1 MFDLPKI
8 FTKRAVSMAAVGLV
22 CAMSTA
28 HAGNLENEY
37 PELSRLYNAFD
48 VAQAQLF
55 DLMVEIN
62 ADSSTKIAQDRL
74 AIALDTMANMT
85 IGDMIDAGLN
95 YGDAQIVMDSPY
107 AALET
112 QARIKLAQH
121 VSRVHSLEDATSAF
135 ANSPALTPM
144 AAAVI
149 GRGRALEREIYDI
162 FSDQRSTIVAKRAQV
177 DQAVE
182 RYLSVDKLAVASEPK
197 MVALYL
203 SGDYANGLKAAY
215 PKFSA
220 LMWSNQWLQ
229 LASLEAIVLG
239 QVDPQFANEIDTT
252 LERYRN
258 KLGSETGMTMF
269 PAPTEMPTVPA
280 IAPSLYSQS
289 PAAAVIIDNLNML
302 EVAVANIIAYP
313 NLMNRAQAVD
323 DAVRA
328 YTDKEYGIAVTEDY
342 LLSALRGG
350 IFNQGG
356 PAIGALDQS
365 ERNRSR
371 IGMDMQKSLRMSTP
385 NH

>member
-8 FTKRAVSMAAVGLV
+8 ITKRAAGFAAIGFV

-28 HAGNLENEY
+28 QAGNLEDKY

-62 ADSSTKIAQDRL
+62 ADVATASAQKRL
-74 AIALDTMANMT
+74 AVQLDTMANMT
-85 IGDMIDAGLN
+85 ISEMIEAGLN
-95 YGDAQIVMDSPY
+95 FGDAQIVMDSPY
-107 AALET
+107 GELET
-112 QARIKLAQH
+112 EGRIKLAQH
-121 VSRVHSLEDATSAF
+121 VSRVHSLEAATSAF
-135 ANSPALTPM
+135 VNSSALTPT
-144 AAAVI
+144 AAEVI
-149 GRGRALEREIYDI
+149 SRGRALEREIYDI
-162 FSDQRSTIVAKRAQV
+162 FSDQASPIGAKRAEV
-177 DQAVE
+177 DEAVE
-182 RYLSVDKLAVASEPK
+182 RYLSNEELAVARQPK

-203 SGDYANGLKAAY
+203 GGDYANGLKAAY

-252 LERYRN
+252 LERYKN

-269 PAPTEMPTVPA
+269 PAPTEMPSVPA

-289 PAAAVIIDNLNML
+289 PDAAVIIDNLNML

-313 NLMNRAQAVD
+313 NLANRGDLVD
-323 DAVRA
+323 EAVRA
-328 YTDKEYGIAVTEDY
+328 YTDKEYGIAVTEEY

-371 IGMDMQKSLRMSTP
+371 IGMDMQKALRMSTP